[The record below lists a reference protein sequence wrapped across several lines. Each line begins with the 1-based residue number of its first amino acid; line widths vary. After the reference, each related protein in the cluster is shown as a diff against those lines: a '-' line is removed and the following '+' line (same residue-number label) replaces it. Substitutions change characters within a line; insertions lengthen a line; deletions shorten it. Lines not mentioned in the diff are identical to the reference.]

1 MKYNVNRENVKVS
14 ILVSTYNW
22 PEALD
27 LVLKSMLN
35 QTTLPYEI
43 VIADDGSNDDTKN
56 TIERLRKKC
65 GIPIIHVW
73 HEDKGFR
80 KTIILNKAITKV
92 TGDYILQ
99 VDGDAILSPH
109 FVSDHLE
116 LAEQGYFVCGS
127 RVKLSPS
134 VTNQILQTKDF
145 KIAKTNMPI
154 SFVFNS
160 FRSKILRRFLALRYA
175 RNLEGHLRG
184 CNMAFWKKDII
195 KVNGYN
201 EDMILWGYEDSEIAY
216 RLFYAGVKKKALK
229 MGGNVYHLYHK
240 EASRANERS
249 NFSILEEE
257 KEKHYAWCENGINK
271 YL

>member
-1 MKYNVNRENVKVS
+1 MKVS
-14 ILVSTYNW
+14 ILISTYNW
-22 PEALD
+22 PEALE
-27 LVLKSMLN
+27 LSIKSMFS
-35 QTTLPYEI
+35 QTKLPDEI
-43 VIADDGSNDDTKN
+43 VIADDGSNDTTKQ
-56 TIERLRKKC
+56 TIERLRKESN
-65 GIPIIHVW
+65 IPIVHIW
-73 HEDKGFR
+73 HEDDGFR
-80 KTIILNKAITKV
+80 RTIILNKAIAKAS
-92 TGDYILQ
+92 GDYILQ

-116 LAEQGYFVCGS
+116 LAERGYFVCGS

-134 VTNQILQTKDF
+134 ITQEILRTMNF
-145 KIAKTNMPI
+145 KLKKLNMPF

-160 FRSKILRRFLALRYA
+160 FRSKLLRRYLALRYA

-184 CNMAFWKKDII
+184 CNMAFWKDDLI

-229 MGGNVYHLYHK
+229 MGGNVYHLHHK
-240 EASRANERS
+240 ESSRANEQS
-249 NFSILEEE
+249 NLSILERE
-257 KEKHYAWCENGINK
+257 KREHYAWCKNGIDK